1 MLNLSSSLKS
11 LSKIL
16 NSKRRKSSV
25 VIKSWKIHDWHVANH
40 SNNIVELWY
49 FQNPILTLLS
59 KLPKFY
65 TKVFK
70 LLIN

>member
-1 MLNLSSSLKS
+1 M
-11 LSKIL
+11 
-16 NSKRRKSSV
+16 